1 MKKKSATHT
10 TKHKG
15 TSKHTSTAKHKAHE
29 EHLAHE
35 AHEAHLAHEGKV
47 HAVAKP
53 AKPKKP
59 AKARSLAVGD
69 ALPVC
74 SFEALA
80 MSLRLAGQRV
90 SDDDVAELWWL
101 AGAGE
106 DGAPIAEALDA
117 AARFGLAGARPAG
130 YHEIAPGT
138 AFPSLA
144 DGLHCSILGLELP
157 GPHAVVAVPGAWLS
171 WGESWSPSDFPGA
184 VIEEAWAV
192 AW

>member
-1 MKKKSATHT
+1 MNP
-10 TKHKG
+10 
-15 TSKHTSTAKHKAHE
+15 HE

-59 AKARSLAVGD
+59 AKARALAVGD

-101 AGAGE
+101 AGAAEG
-106 DGAPIAEALDA
+106 GAAVGEALGA
-117 AARFGLAGARPAG
+117 AVRFGLAGCRPVVPL
-130 YHEIAPGT
+130 ERVNPG
-138 AFPSLA
+138 ALGDVFAHLLEVPP
-144 DGLHCSILGLELP
+144 DHDVQKVHGLILGLELP
-157 GPHAVVAVPGAWLS
+157 GPHAVLATADGWWS
-171 WGESWSPSDFPGA
+171 WGELHDPAEWPDA
-184 VIEEAWAV
+184 VAEEAWAV
-192 AW
+192 RWS